1 MQRWIWIDPEV
12 LLAVHE
18 EQLAEH
24 GGAAGIRDQELFESA
39 LARPQHVDAYGL
51 PEGGEPSAADLSAF
65 YLHGLACN
73 HPFVDGNKR
82 TALVAAELF
91 LELNE
96 FSLNASDEECVLL
109 TLSVAAGK
117 NSEEEITDFV
127 KQRLSNSRLIK
138 I

>member
-1 MQRWIWIDPEV
+1 
-12 LLAVHE
+12 
-18 EQLAEH
+18 
-24 GGAAGIRDQELFESA
+24 

>member
-1 MQRWIWIDPEV
+1 MQHWIWIDPEV

-24 GGAAGIRDQELFESA
+24 GGAAGIRDKKLFESA

-51 PEGGEPSAADLSAF
+51 PEGGKPTAADLSAF

-91 LELNE
+91 LELNG
-96 FSLNASDEECVLL
+96 FSLNASDEDCVLL

-117 NSEEEITDFV
+117 NSEKETADWIRERIV
-127 KQRLSNSRLIK
+127 KRPQ
-138 I
+138 

>member
-1 MQRWIWIDPEV
+1 
-12 LLAVHE
+12 
-18 EQLAEH
+18 
-24 GGAAGIRDQELFESA
+24 

-82 TALVAAELF
+82 TALVAAKLS
-91 LELNE
+91 LELNG
-96 FSLNASDEECVLL
+96 FSLNVSDEECVLL

-117 NSEEEITDFV
+117 NSEKKAADWMNLTP
-127 KQRLSNSRLIK
+127 KSRELLK
-138 I
+138 